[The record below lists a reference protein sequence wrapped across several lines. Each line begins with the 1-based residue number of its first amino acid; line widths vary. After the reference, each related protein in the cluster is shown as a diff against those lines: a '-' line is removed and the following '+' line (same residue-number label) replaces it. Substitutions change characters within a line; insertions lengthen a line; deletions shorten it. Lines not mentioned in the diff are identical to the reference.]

1 MLESG
6 QTATPFSLLSIS
18 GEREDLAN
26 LLAKGP
32 LLLVFVEADCPT
44 SRLALERLE
53 RAAAAFTARGGA
65 IVSVHEDSP
74 EEAARTMRRCRASFP
89 ALAEPEP
96 YAVSEAFGLRTV
108 PTAFL
113 IGRDGVVKRAIE
125 GWCHSDYAE
134 ALAEGAAVALPEAE
148 AWLAPAEAPLLKP
161 GCGSKNTLDPALRA
175 SVAAASEAAGGFDE
189 FEDLFERG
197 WTDGLPVVPPTRSRV
212 RAMLGDHDA
221 STSLGP
227 VPPGMG
233 ELTLERLA
241 SCAVLAGCH
250 PSYFPVVKAAAEA
263 ALDPAFSLHG
273 VTNTT
278 HSCGPV
284 LVVNG
289 PVRTRIGMNAGINCL
304 GGWNRANLTIGRA
317 IRLMTG
323 LTGRGAP
330 GSLDRAALGQPGKI
344 SFCFAEN
351 EEHSPWE
358 SLATTRGVPAGRS
371 AVTIYAGDS
380 PLTISDHYST
390 DPEDALTSIALAGST
405 VFSPHFYPVG
415 AQTVFVI
422 CLEHARMFAGAGWSK
437 AEVAERIFEGSKR
450 RIGDIRRG
458 EQGPFSK
465 MLDDDA
471 VLAKWGSADEVVIVV
486 AGGDAGRFSAVLAPW
501 VGFGFGSSITTK
513 LVDEQ

>member
-1 MLESG
+1 MIESG
-6 QTATPFSLLSIS
+6 QTAAPFSLESIS
-18 GEREDLAN
+18 GARVDLAG
-26 LLAKGP
+26 LMERGP
-32 LLLVFVEADCPT
+32 VLLVFVEADCPT

-53 RAAAAFTARGGA
+53 RASGAFAARGGSL
-65 IVSVHEDSP
+65 VSIHEDSL
-74 EEAARTMRRCRASFP
+74 ETAARTMRRCRASFA
-89 ALAEPEP
+89 ALSEAEPF
-96 YAVSEAFGLRTV
+96 AVSEAYGVRTV

-113 IGRDGVVKRAIE
+113 VGRDGLVGRVVE
-125 GWCHSDYAE
+125 GWSHADFAD
-134 ALAEGAAVALPEAE
+134 ALAEGAGVAHEEAE
-148 AWLAPAEAPLLKP
+148 AWLAPAEAPLVKL

-175 SVAAASEAAGGFDE
+175 SVAAASEGFDDL
-189 FEDLFERG
+189 EDMFERG

-212 RAMLGDHDA
+212 RAMLGDQDGA
-221 STSLGP
+221 ASLGP

-241 SCAVLAGCH
+241 ACAVLAGCH

-263 ALDPAFSLHG
+263 VLDPAFSLHG

-284 LVVNG
+284 LIVNG
-289 PVRTRIGMNAGINCL
+289 PVRQRIGMNAGINCL
-304 GGWNRANLTIGRA
+304 GGWNRANATIGRA
-317 IRLMTG
+317 IRLMSG
-323 LTGRGAP
+323 LTGRGTP

-371 AVTIYAGDS
+371 AVTVYAGDS
-380 PLTISDHYST
+380 PTTVSDHYSR
-390 DPEDALTSIALAGST
+390 DPVDTLTSIAIAGGT

-415 AQTVFVI
+415 AETVFVI
-422 CLEHARMFAGAGWSK
+422 CLEHARMFAEAGWSK
-437 AEVAERIFEGSKR
+437 REVAERILEGSKR
-450 RIGDIRRG
+450 RVGEMRRG
-458 EQGPFSK
+458 EQGPFSRA
-465 MLDDDA
+465 LDDDA

-501 VGFGFGSSITTK
+501 VGVGFGCSITTK
-513 LVDEQ
+513 LVDDA

>member
-1 MLESG
+1 MIESG
-6 QTATPFSLLSIS
+6 QTAAAFSLDSIS
-18 GEREDLAN
+18 GARVDLAG
-26 LLAKGP
+26 LVASGP

-44 SRLALERLE
+44 SRLALERLQ
-53 RAAAAFTARGGA
+53 RAAGAFATRGGS

-74 EEAARTMRRCRASFP
+74 EVAARTMRRCRASFA
-89 ALAEPEP
+89 ALSEPEP
-96 YAVSEAFGLRTV
+96 YAVSEAWGLRTV

-113 IGRDGVVKRAIE
+113 VGADGIVKRAIE
-125 GWCHSDYAE
+125 GWSHADYAE
-134 ALAEGAAVALPEAE
+134 ALAEGAGASRGEAE
-148 AWLAPAEAPLLKP
+148 GWLAPAEAPLAKP

-175 SVAAASEAAGGFDE
+175 SVAAASEGFDE
-189 FEDLFERG
+189 LEDMFERG
-197 WTDGLPVVPPTRSRV
+197 WTDGLPVIPPTRSRV

-221 STSLGP
+221 TESLGP

-241 SCAVLAGCH
+241 ACAVLAGCH

-284 LVVNG
+284 LIVNG
-289 PVRTRIGMNAGINCL
+289 PVRTRIGMNSGINCL

-323 LTGRGAP
+323 LTGRGTP

-351 EEHSPWE
+351 EEQSPWE
-358 SLATTRGVPAGRS
+358 SLATARGVPAGRS

-380 PLTISDHYST
+380 PLTVSDHYST
-390 DPEDALTSIALAGST
+390 DPEDTLASIALAGST

-415 AQTVFVI
+415 AETVFVI
-422 CLEHARMFAGAGWSK
+422 CLEHARMFADAGWSRR
-437 AEVAERIFEGSKR
+437 EVAERILEGSKR
-450 RIGDIRRG
+450 RVGDMRRG

-465 MLDDDA
+465 ALDDDA
-471 VLAKWGSADEVVIVV
+471 VLAKWGSADEIVIVV

-513 LVDEQ
+513 LVDDA